1 MPARTRPAW
10 GRRGA
15 WSAPGAGGPERRG
28 EEVLGAAVG
37 TGDELGGV
45 GGQRAVVQSK
55 LEAVHAPR
63 GRSLD
68 VLAAEVEHRAVAGAL
83 EPSRA
88 LAERHSAAE
97 VGAALGEG
105 EELPAGVGEPQPA
118 LVEVGGGPRLE
129 VGRVPEGDR
138 PAPARPGE
146 RAQRLVGCPA
156 QGDPEQGAAQ
166 LPAPAEQVAAVE
178 VHIRLLQVDVQ
189 VLPGWD
195 EAPAGAAEEF
205 PDAGEHGGAG

>member
-10 GRRGA
+10 RRRGA

-45 GGQRAVVQSK
+45 GDQGAVVQSE
-55 LEAVHAPR
+55 LEAVHATR

-83 EPSRA
+83 EPARA
-88 LAERHSAAE
+88 LAERHPAAK

-105 EELPAGVGEPQPA
+105 EELPAGVGQPQAA
-118 LVEVGGGPRLE
+118 LVEVGRGPGLE

-138 PAPARPGE
+138 PASGGPGE
-146 RAQRLVGCPA
+146 RAQ
-156 QGDPEQGAAQ
+156 
-166 LPAPAEQVAAVE
+166 
-178 VHIRLLQVDVQ
+178 
-189 VLPGWD
+189 
-195 EAPAGAAEEF
+195 
-205 PDAGEHGGAG
+205 

>member
-1 MPARTRPAW
+1 MPARRWPAW
-10 GRRGA
+10 GCRGA

-45 GGQRAVVQSK
+45 GDQRAVVQSE
-55 LEAVHAPR
+55 LEAVHAAG

-83 EPSRA
+83 EPARA
-88 LAERHSAAE
+88 LAARDPAAE
-97 VGAALGEG
+97 VGAALGAG
-105 EELPAGVGEPQPA
+105 EEVAAGVGQPQPA
-118 LVEVGGGPRLE
+118 LVEVGRGPGLE

-146 RAQRLVGCPA
+146 RAQRLVGGPA
-156 QGDPEQGAAQ
+156 QGDT
-166 LPAPAEQVAAVE
+166 
-178 VHIRLLQVDVQ
+178 
-189 VLPGWD
+189 
-195 EAPAGAAEEF
+195 
-205 PDAGEHGGAG
+205 